1 MLYLDIPSHSDIVA
15 LATHRN
21 DLSVSIYLPTTPLS
35 QDATADSIQLKN
47 LAKEAI
53 GKLTEAGADIKSIA
67 AIEEQ
72 LEDLVEDYEFWRFQ
86 ANGLA
91 VLATPENVRTFRV
104 PNTLSP
110 VVVVSDRFFVK
121 PLLRAVTFRNSG
133 YVLAF
138 AEGSVRLVEISAE
151 LPATAVKVE
160 GLPKDAKSAVGR
172 STLIK
177 SSMARLQ
184 GKEGQKVLF
193 RQYARQ
199 VDAAL
204 RGLLSGSDLPLI
216 LAANEPLATI
226 YRSVNTYPH
235 LAKAT
240 LDGGNDRTT
249 DAELAAAARP
259 VLDALNQE
267 EIAALGALFAT
278 REPQARATT
287 DVAQAARAATLGAV
301 DTLLVDIDEV
311 VPGTVDE
318 TSGKVTFAEGP
329 ATSAYGVVD
338 EIARRVILSGG
349 RVLGVRKA
357 DIPRGKPL
365 AAILRYAV

>member
-35 QDATADSIQLKN
+35 QEATADSIQLKT

-53 GKLTEAGADIKSIA
+53 GKLNDAGADKKSVA

-86 ANGLA
+86 AHGLA

-104 PNTLSP
+104 PNALSP
-110 VVVVSDRFFVK
+110 VVVLADRFFLK
-121 PLLRAVTFRNSG
+121 PLLR
-133 YVLAF
+133 
-138 AEGSVRLVEISAE
+138 SVHTD
-151 LPATAVKVE
+151 PHPTKV
-160 GLPKDAKSAVGR
+160 
-172 STLIK
+172 
-177 SSMARLQ
+177 
-184 GKEGQKVLF
+184 
-193 RQYARQ
+193 
-199 VDAAL
+199 
-204 RGLLSGSDLPLI
+204 
-216 LAANEPLATI
+216 
-226 YRSVNTYPH
+226 
-235 LAKAT
+235 T

-259 VLDALNQE
+259 VLDGLNQE

-287 DVAQAARAATLGAV
+287 DIAQAARAATLGAV

-318 TSGKVTFAEGP
+318 TSGRVDFAEGP
-329 ATSAYGVVD
+329 TASAYGVVD

-365 AAILRYAV
+365 AAFLRYAV